1 VGNNGR
7 VQAALSV
14 VNAGGV
20 VNGPEF
26 VNSPANLAVIPVPT
40 GAINLP
46 RGSAAP
52 GNVNINIAS
61 DSITLAPG
69 NYVVANLNVN
79 YMGTWNGWL
88 SVPCTPF
95 NQLPSELQ
103 RFPYIG
109 GGQGVI
115 PGYLNGGINEYGT
128 MPGIHTADANG
139 LKFGQVETTVVN
151 IAPSTPNQPA
161 EDDFCFN
168 LQPGFCS
175 SAHSTPNTFSVASL
189 VTVPRFGS
197 GFIGPIPWI
206 APQTVDPHQ
215 CLLAIIKGT
224 QEPAPLNLTD
234 TPNSNQIAQRNIEVG
249 NNCAWNLVNG
259 TGANGTGAITIKTV
273 TGTVDGQPYTPVA
286 GEVIQVQ
293 FADQG
298 GQTFLTHWPT
308 PPGANPP
315 YTVTYANNVTTVQLF
330 STGFVVLPSVSL
342 AANLTTSVTSQV
354 IPALFSGTVIDLQ
367 ISAALSNGGT
377 FPVVSNGAS
386 CQATATQGRPSS
398 ARTSLRLFACSPRL
412 AGRGEPTKTRERLSR
427 SPSRPTHSCWL
438 RRGSVTYRSP

>member
-1 VGNNGR
+1 MLTKLVAGNCAQTTQIAGQGQTG
-7 VQAALSV
+7 VSCTSTLPAAGAAASTEQFTDESNDLNIVPATQTSV
-14 VNAGGV
+14 TLTTDGNSNLGMQYLAASG
-20 VNGPEF
+20 
-26 VNSPANLAVIPVPT
+26 SPAPCDATPHAFVKDFTQDNGSTPSNLNGQAFWESPDLVLVPAN
-40 GAINLP
+40 GAATDP
-46 RGSAAP
+46 P
-52 GNVNINIAS
+52 
-61 DSITLAPG
+61 ITQ
-69 NYVVANLNVN
+69 VVANQHYSIWVAVHNDYGCAEVSGLTARVRL
-79 YMGTWNGWL
+79 GDASLASPIWTD
-88 SVPCTPF
+88 
-95 NQLPSELQ
+95 
-103 RFPYIG
+103 
-109 GGQGVI
+109 VI
-115 PGYLNGGINEYGT
+115 PTSDNY
-128 MPGIHTADANG
+128 
-139 LKFGQVETTVVN
+139 F
-151 IAPSTPNQPA
+151 
-161 EDDFCFN
+161 
-168 LQPGFCS
+168 
-175 SAHSTPNTFSVASL
+175 ASL

-286 GEVIQVQ
+286 GDVIQVQ